1 MPKKQSISFTKK
13 KDNLVECLEKSLE
26 KNLNNECDSDSTFEE
41 EESVIEEEESTFEE
55 INELDE
61 TTPMDELLQSFEK
74 TKKSIVFEW
83 LYKTTLIA
91 FNLCK
96 VYLLWIFL
104 HHVGLQFYVKYCAP
118 PTFIGMIMYP
128 FLASTPH
135 CKAIRWVIYNSGIT
149 FDNMFSVFAVWL
161 YNKIK
166 IF

>member
-1 MPKKQSISFTKK
+1 MPKKQISSFTKK
-13 KDNLVECLEKSLE
+13 KDTLVECLEKSLE
-26 KNLNNECDSDSTFEE
+26 NNLTNDCDSDTT
-41 EESVIEEEESTFEE
+41 IEEDTITEDDATSEEL
-55 INELDE
+55 NELDE
-61 TTPMDELLQSFEK
+61 TTPMNELLRSFEN
-74 TKKSIVFEW
+74 TKKSVVFVW
-83 LYKTTLIA
+83 LCKTALFA
-91 FNLCK
+91 FNVCK

-104 HHVGLQFYVKYCAP
+104 HHVGMQIYVKYCAP